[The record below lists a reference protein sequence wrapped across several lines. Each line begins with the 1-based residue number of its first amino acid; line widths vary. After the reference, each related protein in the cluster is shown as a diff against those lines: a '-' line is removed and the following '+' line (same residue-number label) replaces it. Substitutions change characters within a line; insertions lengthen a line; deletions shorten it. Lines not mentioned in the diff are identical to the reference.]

1 VKTTF
6 RLLALFALTVAMLFG
21 VAGDARAQS
30 TGDGAGTA
38 ATPRDVPLLLQPS
51 AVKVPALPGD
61 FYQRDNGWMNLAYPP
76 SVDERMEHLVLTATD
91 VKARLALELG
101 QPVLDHV
108 EVRVGRTPEEMAAL
122 AGTDLPVPPYATG
135 VAWPALHL
143 VVLSLQSP
151 GSAEAPDLDELVA
164 HELTHVALEDAVLGH
179 HVPRW
184 FTEGLAV
191 HESGEKSW
199 VRTHTLWD
207 ATLSRTVLPLAD
219 LDRGFPDDNRY
230 EVSIAYA
237 ESADFLRFLLRGTDR
252 ARFASLVVRVRNG
265 EPFDAALADSYGAT
279 LRVLEYEWRKELG
292 ERYGYVPVLTGGSV
306 IWVGVVFLM
315 GIGWV
320 RKRKQARA
328 KLAEWEAEE
337 RAMETAMAAAKA
349 RTLDELGDEQ
359 PMGPAIDRKPPVPM
373 VEHEGNWYTLH

>member
-1 VKTTF
+1 V
-6 RLLALFALTVAMLFG
+6 R
-21 VAGDARAQS
+21 
-30 TGDGAGTA
+30 
-38 ATPRDVPLLLQPS
+38 VPP
-51 AVKVPALPGD
+51 PPND
-61 FYQRDNGWMNLAYPP
+61 FYLRDNGWMKLAYPP
-76 SVDERMEHLVLTATD
+76 SVDERMDRLVLTASD

-108 EVRVGRTPEEMAAL
+108 DIRVGRTPEEMAAL
-122 AGTDLPVPPYATG
+122 AGTDLPVPPYASG

-151 GSAEAPDLDELVA
+151 QTAEAPDLDELVA

-237 ESADFLRFLLRGTDR
+237 ESADFVRFLLRGTDR
-252 ARFASLVVRVRNG
+252 ARFASLVARVRG
-265 EPFDAALADSYGAT
+265 GAPFDGALADSYGST
-279 LRVLEYEWRKELG
+279 TRVLEYEWRKELQ
-292 ERYGYVPVLTGGSV
+292 ERYGYVPVLTGGSI
-306 IWVGVVFLM
+306 IWVGIVFLM

-320 RKRKQARA
+320 RKRRQARA

-349 RTLDELGDEQ
+349 RTLDELGEEQ
-359 PMGPAIDRKPPVPM
+359 PMSATLEQKPPVPM
-373 VEHEGNWYTLH
+373 VEHDGTWYTLH